1 VTIATGAVQATN
13 VRIYVCV
20 VGQSRIARHKML
32 HLAPDGDAITLIYP
46 FWIVIRGNQV
56 TAVDT
61 GFGADV
67 AATRGVQDFRD
78 PSVLLGQLGLSGSD
92 VDEVVVTHL
101 HFDHFSGA
109 VGRFPR
115 AQFVIQGADIDYF
128 MRRGAVHPVAV
139 IADPEA
145 GRDIASLG
153 AAGRLRVIDGDGHTE
168 AAILFRVGGHTPGS
182 QIVVVRDTP
191 APVVLAGDASHL
203 YCNAQSLTPTAL
215 IHSYDEYQTGFTTIT
230 SLAAG
235 GRWFPG
241 HDPLMLQGLCEV
253 GAGVW
258 QLPEFFPGAVSQS

>member
-1 VTIATGAVQATN
+1 VTIATGAGQATN

-46 FWIVIRGNQV
+46 FWIVIRGNHV

-109 VGRFPR
+109 GGRFPR

-128 MRRGAVHPVAV
+128 MGRGAGHPVAV

-145 GRDIASLG
+145 GKDIASLR

-168 AAILFRVGGHTPGS
+168 AAILVRVGGHTPGS

-203 YCNAQSLTPTAL
+203 YCNAQNLTPTAL

-241 HDPLMLQGLCEV
+241 HDPLMLRGLCEV